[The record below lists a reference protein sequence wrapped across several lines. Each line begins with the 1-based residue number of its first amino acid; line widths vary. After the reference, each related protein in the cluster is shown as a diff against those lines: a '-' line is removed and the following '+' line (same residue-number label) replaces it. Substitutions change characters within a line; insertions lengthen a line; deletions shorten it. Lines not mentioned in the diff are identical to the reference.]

1 MSRPVTLITGGSS
14 GIGKVF
20 AERLAKE
27 GHDLILVARRQAE
40 LEALAEQLQGAH
52 GITAHVLPMDLSR
65 SEAPQLI
72 FEEVSKRGL
81 AVDGLINNAGFGI
94 HGALETNDVAE
105 LERMLRV
112 NVMALTMLTRL
123 FLPGM
128 IERRSGTIVNVA
140 STASFQPNP
149 LFAAYSASKAY
160 VLSFSEAIAVEVKE
174 RGVKVVVLCPGPTKT
189 EFAETAKFKG
199 KAFPEAVW
207 MTAEEVVEE
216 GMRAIRSGQVVKIPG
231 AMNAMMARMVPFVP
245 RPLLTQITRRL
256 FQPEA

>member
-1 MSRPVTLITGGSS
+1 MSRPVTLITGASS

-40 LEALAEQLQGAH
+40 LEALSEKLQGAH
-52 GITAHVLPMDLSR
+52 GITAHVLPMDLAR
-65 SEAPQLI
+65 QEAPRLI

-81 AVDGLINNAGFGI
+81 MVEGLINNAGFGM
-94 HGALETNDVAE
+94 HGALEANDALE
-105 LERMLRV
+105 LERMLQL

-128 IERRSGTIVNVA
+128 LERHSGTIVNVA

-149 LFAAYSASKAY
+149 MFAAYSASKAY
-160 VLSFSEAIAVEVKE
+160 VLSFSEAIAVEVRD
-174 RGVKVVVLCPGPTKT
+174 RGVKVVALCPGPTKT
-189 EFAETAKFKG
+189 EFAETAKFSAG
-199 KAFPEAVW
+199 LFPDAIW
-207 MTAEEVVEE
+207 MTAEAVVEE
-216 GMRAIRSGQVVKIPG
+216 GMKAIRLGKVVQIPG
-231 AMNAMMARMVPFVP
+231 ALNAAMARVVPFVP

-256 FQPEA
+256 FQPEV